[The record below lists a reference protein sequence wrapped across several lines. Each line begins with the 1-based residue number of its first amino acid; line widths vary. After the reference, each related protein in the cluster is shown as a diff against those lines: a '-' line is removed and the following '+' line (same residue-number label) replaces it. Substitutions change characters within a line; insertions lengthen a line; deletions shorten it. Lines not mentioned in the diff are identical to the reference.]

1 MALEAKYG
9 DLHSLRIDRTQK
21 EPEEPKWS
29 KRFILAGIGLVVL
42 LGIVVLAAR
51 LLSSS
56 IPEVQTVRAK
66 PVTSSSNSGDT
77 VLQAAG
83 YIVAHHTI
91 SVNSKVTG
99 RIAWI
104 GVEKGDKVKAGQVL
118 VRLEDQEFRAQAEQA
133 RGAVSMARAR
143 LQQLENGSRPEEID
157 QANANLDEARANL
170 ANAKAT
176 LERTKPLV
184 QQGVFSRQQ
193 LDDAQAKYDSAQQRV
208 QSLEKAYRL
217 SKIGP
222 RQEEIAN
229 ARGAL
234 EFRLKVDV
242 PRVVMA
248 HGDLI
253 TWTQSVEGYT
263 PQPTRWLKW
272 YRNVVTRGLAAADAV
287 VAPSRW
293 MLDALRQ
300 SYTRAQREEVIYP
313 GRNPIFFNPYVDKED
328 SVLAVGRLIDAGKQ
342 VFLLTQHAHPVSVCI
357 VGAEHTVPMPRIP
370 IRADVK
376 VSTDQTCV
384 AIRGP
389 QTEAQ
394 LRSLYS
400 RASIYAATAR
410 YEPLGITALEA
421 ALSRCAI
428 VANDIPSFRE
438 IWGDAALYFRTN
450 DASSLAE
457 SIRRLNADREMRR
470 AYANLA
476 YARARERFT
485 TKRMIDEYLQLYR
498 SLVSVHSA
506 AA

>member
-1 MALEAKYG
+1 MHVLVTADTMSGAWTYTRELV
-9 DLHSLRIDRTQK
+9 T
-21 EPEEPKWS
+21 
-29 KRFILAGIGLVVL
+29 GLVTRGVRVTL
-42 LGIVVLAAR
+42 VSFGEIPLPDQTAWMETLHGLDYHPTAFRLEWMHEAEHDLADSTSFLAA
-51 LLSSS
+51 
-56 IPEVQTVRAK
+56 
-66 PVTSSSNSGDT
+66 
-77 VLQAAG
+77 
-83 YIVAHHTI
+83 
-91 SVNSKVTG
+91 
-99 RIAWI
+99 
-104 GVEKGDKVKAGQVL
+104 L
-118 VRLEDQEFRAQAEQA
+118 VRDLKPDVLHLNQFCY
-133 RGAVSMARAR
+133 G
-143 LQQLENGSRPEEID
+143 
-157 QANANLDEARANL
+157 NL
-170 ANAKAT
+170 
-176 LERTKPLV
+176 P
-184 QQGVFSRQQ
+184 
-193 LDDAQAKYDSAQQRV
+193 
-208 QSLEKAYRL
+208 
-217 SKIGP
+217 I
-222 RQEEIAN
+222 
-229 ARGAL
+229 
-234 EFRLKVDV
+234 DV

-263 PQPTRWLKW
+263 PRPTRWLNW
-272 YRNVVTRGLAAADAV
+272 YRNVVARGIAAADAV

-293 MLDALRQ
+293 MLDMLRQ
-300 SYTRAQREEVIYP
+300 SYTRPRRDEVIYP

-357 VGAEHTVPMPRIP
+357 VGAEQTVPMPRIP

-384 AIRGP
+384 AIRGA

-410 YEPLGITALEA
+410 YEPLGISALEA
-421 ALSRCAI
+421 AMSRCAI
-428 VANDIPSFRE
+428 IANDIPSFRE

-450 DASSLAE
+450 DAHSLAE

-476 YARARERFT
+476 YTRARDRFT

-498 SLVSVHSA
+498 SLVSVKSA